1 MKVCVISPGV
11 VHAIPRTKAIAPY
24 FDEIHFIDMCG
35 GKNNMFDE
43 LDNVIVHLPFANG
56 EKTRGGLTLLE
67 LLRDINP
74 DGIVCHFA
82 SGIHLFISLLYGEC
96 PVAAIGMGQ
105 DVLYD
110 KGDSYIPPILRLL
123 IRMSIRRT
131 EFVSAKSIFLAKRI
145 EHYGYKKRLD
155 VNYWGANLS
164 AFAKMDKVDSRR
176 QLSLPE
182 GAPVILSPR
191 AVEPRLNIDLI
202 IESIV
207 EITKHH
213 PDAVLVVLGRFSE
226 EYRNKIEC
234 LITDKHLTSSV
245 RLIYEVGQDLL
256 PLYYSASDVVVS
268 MASSEGFPNTLLEVM
283 ACEVPI
289 VAGRIPQIEELLV
302 DAESARLCAINAD
315 EIAIAVTNVLTNPE
329 RYKMVADRAKEIV
342 EMKGDIAVNGA
353 RFSTI
358 LQDIIRSHGK
368 QKRPLINRLPLLLI
382 YIGHLVRNKFS
393 CL

>member
-1 MKVCVISPGV
+1 MKLCVITPGV

-35 GKNNMFDE
+35 SEDNMFDE
-43 LDNVIVHLPFANG
+43 LDNVIVHLPFSNG

-67 LLRDINP
+67 LLRDIKP

-123 IRMSIRRT
+123 IRMAIRRT

-164 AFAKMDKVDSRR
+164 AFTKMDKVDSRR
-176 QLSLPE
+176 QLGLPE
-182 GAPVILSPR
+182 GVPVILSPR

-289 VAGRIPQIEELLV
+289 VAGRIPQIEELLI
-302 DAESARLCAINAD
+302 DSESAKLCTIEAD
-315 EIAIAVTNVLTNPE
+315 EIATAVVDILSNPE
-329 RYKMVADRAKEIV
+329 RYRLVAAQAKTIV
-342 EMKGDIAVNGA
+342 EAQGEIMSNGK
-353 RFSTI
+353 RFSYI
-358 LQDIIRSHGK
+358 FHDIIRTHEK
-368 QKRPLINRLPLLLI
+368 YKRPLLSRLPFLFV
-382 YIGHLVRNKFS
+382 YISHLVLNKMAYR
-393 CL
+393 